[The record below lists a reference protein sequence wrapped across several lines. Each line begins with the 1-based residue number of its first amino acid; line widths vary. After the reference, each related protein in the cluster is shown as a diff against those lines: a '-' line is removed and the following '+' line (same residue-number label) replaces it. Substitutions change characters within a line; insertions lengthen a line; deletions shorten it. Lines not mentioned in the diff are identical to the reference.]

1 MGPIRP
7 TPDHE
12 RGAGV
17 NLPDEVDVLVAGF
30 GAAGAAA
37 AIAAHDAGASV
48 AIVEKTTSGG
58 GNCVYSGGFL
68 FDVDGPH
75 AVDHLDALCFGKT
88 ERTVLEA
95 YARGLRDVP
104 GFVEALGGSV
114 ARVDLEAFGGTLPSA
129 RTSPA
134 PDTLAIA
141 SSCRNRASAPAP
153 ACGACSRGACTSAT
167 SLCC

>member
-1 MGPIRP
+1 M
-7 TPDHE
+7 
-12 RGAGV
+12 

-48 AIVEKTTSGG
+48 AIVEKTASGG

-88 ERTVLEA
+88 DRTVLEA

-104 GFVEALGGSV
+104 DSIESLGG
-114 ARVDLEAFGGTLPSA
+114 RRPLPSISRRSA
-129 RTSPA
+129 GCCRLGRTSPA
-134 PDTLAIA
+134 PDTFAIA

-153 ACGACSRGACTSAT
+153 ACGACSRRASANAT
-167 SLCC
+167 SRSR